1 MARSERWTGM
11 LGTILADSG
20 TSGSIDY
27 EHVHTR
33 QVGECLDHELVSPH
47 AVLLHAISVDRALF
61 VAEKLLERFPISDQM
76 LGEALAHNLVLVA
89 GVGERAKETIAIT
102 SHDHPPL

>member
-1 MARSERWTGM
+1 MS
-11 LGTILADSG
+11 GTVLADCSAG
-20 TSGSIDY
+20 GSIDY
-27 EHVHTR
+27 GYVHAR
-33 QVGECLDHELVSPH
+33 QVGECLDHELVSPN

-102 SHDHPPL
+102 SHDHHPL